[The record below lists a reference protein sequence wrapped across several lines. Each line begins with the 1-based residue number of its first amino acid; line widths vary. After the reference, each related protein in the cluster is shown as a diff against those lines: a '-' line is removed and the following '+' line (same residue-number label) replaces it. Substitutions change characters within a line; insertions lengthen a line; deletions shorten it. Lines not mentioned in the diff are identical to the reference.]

1 MEIQVLLPKANG
13 KVEQP
18 EYKPAKQNKLY
29 SILTL
34 FCHLSRHYL
43 PIPKTNA
50 AWRLKTPLVYLLN
63 PSLVYLNLYHQ
74 ICVCVC
80 VCKSLSRS
88 TLCDPMDCSHQ
99 IPLPMGILQARILE
113 WVAMPSSRVSSQP
126 RDWTQASHIAS
137 GFLTSWA
144 TREAPITMYIWIYFV
159 IGKFLSACC
168 KDRT

>member
-63 PSLVYLNLYHQ
+63 PSLVYLNLDHQ
-74 ICVCVC
+74 MCVCVC
-80 VCKSLSRS
+80 VC
-88 TLCDPMDCSHQ
+88 
-99 IPLPMGILQARILE
+99 
-113 WVAMPSSRVSSQP
+113 V
-126 RDWTQASHIAS
+126 
-137 GFLTSWA
+137 
-144 TREAPITMYIWIYFV
+144 
-159 IGKFLSACC
+159 
-168 KDRT
+168 